1 MRALV
6 TGAAGQLGH
15 DMVEEL
21 RARGWEAVGLSH
33 KELDIRDEDMVRA
46 AVLVFAPDVLFHCA
60 AYTAVEAAELNMEEC
75 MAVNARG
82 TENIARACG
91 EQGCK
96 LVYPST
102 DYVFDGTGTRPW
114 STRDLRCP
122 LNVYGRSKYFG
133 ELAVQRHVPRSFIVR
148 ISWIFGA
155 AGHNFVKI
163 MLALAET
170 KKRIMVVNDQIGTPT
185 YTRDL
190 AALFIDMAE
199 TERFG
204 TYHATNSG
212 GYISWYDLACEV
224 FRQAGVTGAEVVPVT
239 TAEFAAAVR
248 RPLNSRMSL
257 DTLKL
262 NGFEPMPDWRDALSR
277 YLTEIG
283 VK

>member
-21 RARGWEAVGLSH
+21 RARGWDTVGLSH
-33 KELDIRDEDMVRA
+33 KELDIRDADMVRGA
-46 AVLVFAPDVLFHCA
+46 IQVFAPDVLFHCA
-60 AYTAVEAAELNMEEC
+60 AYTAVEAAEQDQDEC

-82 TENIARACG
+82 TENIAVACG
-91 EQGCK
+91 ELGCK

-102 DYVFDGTGTRPW
+102 DYVFDGSGTRPW
-114 STRDLRCP
+114 TPQDLRCP

-133 ELAVQRHVPRSFIVR
+133 ELAVQRHVPKHFIVR

-155 AGHNFVKI
+155 AGHNFVNC
-163 MLALAET
+163 MLRLAET
-170 KKRIMVVNDQIGTPT
+170 KKRIIVVDDQIGAPT
-185 YTRDL
+185 YARDL
-190 AALFIDMAE
+190 ARLFIDMAE
-199 TERFG
+199 TERYG
-204 TYHATNSG
+204 VYHATNSG

-224 FRQAGVTGAEVVPVT
+224 FRQAGIKGTEVVPVT
-239 TAEFAAAVR
+239 TEEFAAAVR

-257 DTLKL
+257 DRLQH
-262 NGFEPMPDWRDALSR
+262 NGFECMPDWRDALSR

-283 VK
+283 AR